1 MNIESREQVAPTS
14 ERINGDT
21 WAHVANDAYERN
33 GSSGLMQLAATA
45 CNPKLDAPITPTE
58 RALPPLEIII
68 PLGPTW
74 GSMAPGCRQV
84 PRRPGAA

>member
-1 MNIESREQVAPTS
+1 MSIESREQVAPTS
-14 ERINGDT
+14 ERISGDT
-21 WAHVANDAYERN
+21 WSHVANDAYERN
-33 GSSGLMQLAATA
+33 GSSGLIQLAATA

-58 RALPPLEIII
+58 RALPPLEIVI
-68 PLGPTW
+68 PFTPTW